1 MLYSEGRSGF
11 PWTEPCH
18 RTIFSQIKEIERE
31 DNCVMIFGS
40 VNQPFVVISF
50 DINIKKER
58 IRVGIK
64 S

>member
-1 MLYSEGRSGF
+1 MDR
-11 PWTEPCH
+11 TRH
-18 RTIFSQIKEIERE
+18 RTVFSQIKELDRE

-40 VNQPFVVISF
+40 VNQRLVVLILTLG
-50 DINIKKER
+50 KM